1 MLSALPNTTYAGTYS
16 PKLNKLPKEHGDGGK
31 THIGQHLS
39 TNKNQTLSCINWEE
53 QALEYSMHYLT
64 RLLNQ
69 EEMTQGWEG
78 GVGLDYEDSQARFYK
93 LSQHI
98 AHATPQDPYPR
109 INNM

>member
-1 MLSALPNTTYAGTYS
+1 
-16 PKLNKLPKEHGDGGK
+16 
-31 THIGQHLS
+31 
-39 TNKNQTLSCINWEE
+39 
-53 QALEYSMHYLT
+53 
-64 RLLNQ
+64 
-69 EEMTQGWEG
+69 MTQGWEG